1 MSENNNANPATSTID
16 IKVSNALAEAE
27 RPLSPED
34 QAALAALPEGW
45 AMLIG
50 TNAELRG
57 SRFMLEVKQDD
68 DGTVHPVIVGRSPE
82 CDIYLDD
89 VTVSRRHAVFL
100 PNAGTF
106 VLTDN
111 SSLNGTY
118 VNSDRVD
125 TVPLKAGSQIQIG
138 KFTFVFVLGLGK

>member
-1 MSENNNANPATSTID
+1 MSENPNAHPATSTID
-16 IKVSNALAEAE
+16 IAVSNALAEAE
-27 RPLSPED
+27 RPLSSED
-34 QAALAALPEGW
+34 QAAIATLPEGW

-57 SRFMLEVKQDD
+57 ARYMLEIKQEE
-68 DGTVHPVIVGRSPE
+68 DGSVSPLVVGRSPNS
-82 CDIYLDD
+82 DIFLDD
-89 VTVSRRHAVFL
+89 VTVSRSHAVFL

-111 SSLNGTY
+111 NSLNGTY
-118 VNSDRVD
+118 VNNDRID
-125 TVPLKAGSQIQIG
+125 SVPLKNGSSLQIG